1 MSNANGAIRSR
12 VMKVLDP
19 LMSRIGLKKS
29 QKRKAEV
36 IVTGT
41 EQDCCEFK
49 KKGKL
54 TLPSGS
60 SPSFGNGSTATAS
73 TPTSSVDEV
82 SNDDYSYSS
91 LASSTVEGT
100 TTTQKIVRTIL
111 QRSIAVSEKL
121 KVERKEQEC
130 KLDDEL
136 RYAINEILPEIKS
149 LVDRNKGDAAVK
161 YIRLGV
167 LASRYGI
174 AMDGLLV
181 CRTGNLLNNNVA
193 IPKAREQIGKEMK
206 KVFEALDKK
215 FQRKILKLKHGHQI
229 DQAANLEQLKR
240 HHQKVANVYLK
251 HHQHQIV
258 KTSTLT
264 EWNNAV
270 EKLIKGD
277 DGEGSDDDDDN
288 HDDDDD
294 DHEDMVAQQSQ
305 HVRYPIVKEMQCALF
320 SPAGTGATAVQKRI
334 TVEEV
339 FLQERFRSLAV
350 LMESFRN
357 YAGWSSK
364 KQFWETESPT
374 DKTKILVLM

>member
-1 MSNANGAIRSR
+1 MSNANGANRSR
-12 VMKVLDP
+12 VLKVLYP
-19 LMSRIGLKKS
+19 NMSNIGLKKS

-73 TPTSSVDEV
+73 TPTSSVDEAP
-82 SNDDYSYSS
+82 NDDYSYSS
-91 LASSTVEGT
+91 LASSAVEGT

-111 QRSIAVSEKL
+111 QRSIAVSKKP

-206 KVFEALDKK
+206 QVFEELDKE
-215 FQRKILKLKHGHQI
+215 FQREILKLEHGHQI

-240 HHQKVANVYLK
+240 HHEKVANVYLK
-251 HHQHQIV
+251 HHQQQIV
-258 KTSTLT
+258 KMAALT

-277 DGEGSDDDDDN
+277 DGEGSDDDD
-288 HDDDDD
+288 
-294 DHEDMVAQQSQ
+294 HEEMVAQQSQ

-339 FLQERFRSLAV
+339 FLQERFKSLAV
-350 LMESFRN
+350 LMESFPEQCN
-357 YAGWSSK
+357 CAGGSAN